1 MFQRNNCDENAT
13 KSLRTQYTRPYFL
26 PTTSESKTSD
36 WIFMGSPGYGA
47 QMHVSKYRF
56 FKFIIIKKKNTQKV
70 FTNKASLHLEEY
82 FKIVLFTPHSDFQL
96 GK

>member
-56 FKFIIIKKKNTQKV
+56 CKFIIIKKKKYTKG
-70 FTNKASLHLEEY
+70 FYK
-82 FKIVLFTPHSDFQL
+82 
-96 GK
+96 